1 MTAMQILRERL
12 IKDKEIF
19 PDKSEYINGIISDID
34 NELLAEEKKQMDEYA
49 NFAYESAYSNIK
61 PSQY

>member
-19 PDKSEYINGIISDID
+19 PDKCEYIDGIISDID
-34 NELLAEEKKQMDEYA
+34 NELLAEEKKQMDESA
-49 NFAYESAYSNIK
+49 NFGYESAYNNIK
-61 PSQY
+61 PSQH